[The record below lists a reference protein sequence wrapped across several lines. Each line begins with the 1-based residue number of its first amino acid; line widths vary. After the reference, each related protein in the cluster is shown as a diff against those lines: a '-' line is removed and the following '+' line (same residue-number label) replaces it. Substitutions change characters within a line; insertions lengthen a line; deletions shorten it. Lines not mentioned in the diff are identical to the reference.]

1 MINKH
6 SYRMFFSYNKMGDMM
21 DSTIIMIVGFIVS
34 LIAIVT
40 PIVKLNTNITKLNM
54 TMTCLNEAM
63 EEVIKNIDNH
73 EKRIIY
79 LESRVKGGNDGDY
92 NS

>member
-1 MINKH
+1 
-6 SYRMFFSYNKMGDMM
+6 MFFSYNKMGDMV

-40 PIVKLNTNITKLNM
+40 PIVKLNTNIT
-54 TMTCLNEAM
+54 MTCLKEAM

-79 LESRVKGGNDGDY
+79 LESRVKGGTDGDY

>member
-1 MINKH
+1 
-6 SYRMFFSYNKMGDMM
+6 
-21 DSTIIMIVGFIVS
+21 
-34 LIAIVT
+34 
-40 PIVKLNTNITKLNM
+40 M

-79 LESRVKGGNDGDY
+79 LESRVKGGSNGDY